1 MVLHGVVERYIW
13 WSSRFDY
20 FKYETNY
27 KNNLSESLFPL
38 EHIIKA
44 YEATNKD
51 LRFDDTYI
59 ENMLNIQYGEAR
71 CRTVLHLLF
80 PELKATEIFHIDHLH
95 PQTMFTKK
103 YCKVRKPY

>member
-1 MVLHGVVERYIW
+1 MVLYGVVKRSIW
-13 WSSRFDY
+13 WSSRFYY
-20 FKYETNY
+20 FKYETSY
-27 KNNLSESLFPL
+27 KNQLVRVILSFGK
-38 EHIIKA
+38 IIKA

-51 LRFDDTYI
+51 LRFDDAYI

-71 CRTVLHLLF
+71 CRAVLHLLF

-103 YCKVRKPY
+103 YLQS